1 MEELVQKSIDR
12 QAQVENGT
20 YNKPNSSPVP
30 NVHQTMAGRRRFYKH
45 VGFEEI
51 PNTNGQVCY
60 SCNTVAVLIE
70 SLSIK

>member
-51 PNTNGQVCY
+51 PNSNGQVCY
-60 SCNTVAVLIE
+60 SCDIVGVIIE